1 MAKKALSRQLGEA
14 EAKREGLNN
23 LMQSVAVQ
31 ATEGAEELAFAVRS
45 AFEEAKARFGEL
57 ASSAEFNRF
66 VGEVVGPM
74 LVLSDG
80 RVTQKATAPTAD
92 AMGAVGI
99 AGGGFEPPTSG
110 L

>member
-99 AGGGFEPPTSG
+99 AGGRY
-110 L
+110 